1 MPSID
6 LGSKRANSS
15 PVRSGYLTPGRQ
27 PSPNPSTLKLPT
39 RCQRRSIQDD
49 GSGYLS
55 GAFEGK
61 ERQMDEI
68 SDAIDEK
75 GFIPARFVDMET
87 KWFYNE
93 LGIDDG

>member
-6 LGSKRANSS
+6 LGSKRANIS

-27 PSPNPSTLKLPT
+27 PSPNPSTFKPT
-39 RCQRRSIQDD
+39 TRLQRRSIQDD
-49 GSGYLS
+49 GSGYFP

-61 ERQMDEI
+61 ERQMDEV
-68 SDAIDEK
+68 SDALDEK
-75 GFIPARFVDMET
+75 GFIPVRFVDTET